1 MTVLINGPC
10 AAALLRFLGLISLIK
25 SRWPPKQNNEA
36 TTITQLETIRKQEA
50 AAAAESLGERES
62 EGKKGRI
69 PRMAMGEAKP
79 SVLIPMPSRDR
90 DRDLLVPPAAVATHA
105 SPSTRAGAGS
115 DDDDDESKPS
125 SASAAA
131 AAAQTGREVAALP
144 FPPISP
150 FQLGSPRIG
159 GGFFSQI

>member
-10 AAALLRFLGLISLIK
+10 AAALLRLLGLISLIK

-50 AAAAESLGERES
+50 AAAAESLGERERES

-90 DRDLLVPPAAVATHA
+90 DRDRDRDLLVPPAAVEIGRA
-105 SPSTRAGAGS
+105 SC
-115 DDDDDESKPS
+115 
-125 SASAAA
+125 
-131 AAAQTGREVAALP
+131 RERVWIP
-144 FPPISP
+144 V
-150 FQLGSPRIG
+150 
-159 GGFFSQI
+159 

>member
-1 MTVLINGPC
+1 
-10 AAALLRFLGLISLIK
+10 
-25 SRWPPKQNNEA
+25 
-36 TTITQLETIRKQEA
+36 
-50 AAAAESLGERES
+50 
-62 EGKKGRI
+62 
-69 PRMAMGEAKP
+69 MAMGEAKP

-90 DRDLLVPPAAVATHA
+90 LLVPPAAVATHA

>member
-1 MTVLINGPC
+1 
-10 AAALLRFLGLISLIK
+10 
-25 SRWPPKQNNEA
+25 
-36 TTITQLETIRKQEA
+36 
-50 AAAAESLGERES
+50 
-62 EGKKGRI
+62 
-69 PRMAMGEAKP
+69 MAMGEAKP
-79 SVLIPMPSRDR
+79 SVLIPMPSRDRDR

-159 GGFFSQI
+159 GGFFSQILSAREVAMRELLWDIKCGFFSLLLVSGVP

>member
-1 MTVLINGPC
+1 
-10 AAALLRFLGLISLIK
+10 
-25 SRWPPKQNNEA
+25 
-36 TTITQLETIRKQEA
+36 
-50 AAAAESLGERES
+50 
-62 EGKKGRI
+62 
-69 PRMAMGEAKP
+69 MAMGEAKP

-90 DRDLLVPPAAVATHA
+90 LLVPPAAVATHA

-144 FPPISP
+144 FPPYFPLPAWLTSHRRRLLHPDLICPTSGNARIA
-150 FQLGSPRIG
+150 LGY
-159 GGFFSQI
+159 